1 MIDKVT
7 AKIKRYPFQTGIAAG
22 LVICLLIVG
31 FISLFQDHGKT
42 LAGNSEII
50 QQDYLR
56 MTINDFTRNQDEQLA
71 SWRYGHL
78 GRKASETL
86 KLMRA
91 DSTVSPYDL
100 VNFAKAIGKSDVINP
115 INEFSA
121 GAQGTPTNPHKGLS
135 GFGKVLL
142 IVLGLGVAAAAGLYI
157 ASVIQTKRKQQRRA
171 EINQN
176 RYDDEPVNMITPEK
190 ARTAAGDAPD
200 TLFDLDSL
208 FPSNDE
214 TTEDRNSGSLGVLP
228 EMNTEEETDN
238 SVTETEKDP
247 SEKLSEIF
255 DSAAE
260 NPEPDEILSENDEI
274 SPIVPDSDTD
284 ESEIIEDEIKNEESE
299 PVEDDRTE
307 IEDVPA
313 DEQENQDLR
322 KGISY
327 DISDYEI
334 NDEPEEQSIPEEEL
348 PFEEE
353 NQNTDENNVSSDE
366 TETDEINS
374 ILEEAGTDN
383 SAQEDAE
390 FKEEPDENDDAEKP
404 LVETDMENDSEHE
417 DELLKMIRASKT
429 NSDEIIGKSVKTSID
444 DIENT
449 DVPDEEEI
457 SEHTGQDDVQNADV
471 LDNGNEE
478 DEPSSEENE
487 ILIHYQSGYKIG
499 NDMYD
504 EVFSIDQGDTFR
516 GECGISIGETLN
528 NTEPK
533 AVTAFEVWL
542 FDKDD
547 IHTATWYLM
556 SDFAL
561 SNEGISHRLEQ
572 RGKCDR
578 IRKGDL
584 YTLETETLKVE
595 IKVLELE
602 YGNEME
608 EKNSYF
614 TNVVFDVIA
623 KDKGNAV

>member
-1 MIDKVT
+1 MIDKIT
-7 AKIKRYPFQTGIAAG
+7 AKIKRYPFQTGIVVG
-22 LVICLLIVG
+22 VVICLLIVG

-42 LAGNSEII
+42 LAGNTEII

-56 MTINDFTRNQDEQLA
+56 MAINGFTWDQDEQLA
-71 SWRYGHL
+71 SWRFDHL
-78 GRKASETL
+78 GRKASEIL
-86 KLMRA
+86 KLMKA
-91 DSTVSPYDL
+91 DTSIAPYDL
-100 VNFAKAIGKSDVINP
+100 VSFAKAIGKSDVINP
-115 INEFSA
+115 INDFSA
-121 GAQGTPTNPHKGLS
+121 DVQGTPTNPHKGLS
-135 GFGKVLL
+135 GFGKILL

-157 ASVIQTKRKQQRRA
+157 ASLIQTRKKQQRRA

-176 RYDDEPVNMITPEK
+176 RYEDEPVNMITPEK
-190 ARTAAGDAPD
+190 VRSAAGDEPD

-208 FPSNDE
+208 FPANDE
-214 TTEDRNSGSLGVLP
+214 TAETR
-228 EMNTEEETDN
+228 TDN
-238 SVTETEKDP
+238 STDVMPETDEEGTVKTDSESEKDP
-247 SEKLSEIF
+247 SEKLTKIFAETNESAETEEILQEPEEISAVIPEDETGESDNSEDVIVSEKS
-255 DSAAE
+255 DIIE
-260 NPEPDEILSENDEI
+260 DEPDEITNA
-274 SPIVPDSDTD
+274 SDADQDNQDNSGGLAYDITD
-284 ESEIIEDEIKNEESE
+284 YE
-299 PVEDDRTE
+299 VA
-307 IEDVPA
+307 DVP
-313 DEQENQDLR
+313 EE
-322 KGISY
+322 
-327 DISDYEI
+327 EI
-334 NDEPEEQSIPEEEL
+334 IPEEEH
-348 PFEEE
+348 PAEEE
-353 NQNTDENNVSSDE
+353 NQGTDESDPKMEEPE
-366 TETDEINS
+366 TSEPDQKA
-374 ILEEAGTDN
+374 EEPI
-383 SAQEDAE
+383 EL
-390 FKEEPDENDDAEKP
+390 PDENDDAEKP

-429 NSDEIIGKSVKTSID
+429 NSDEIIGKSVKASID
-444 DIENT
+444 DIENEGL
-449 DVPDEEEI
+449 PENEEI
-457 SEHTGQDDVQNADV
+457 SGTADQKDESNSDVPETGF
-471 LDNGNEE
+471 EE
-478 DEPSSEENE
+478 EEENPSEENE

-614 TNVVFDVIA
+614 TNVVFDVVA
-623 KDKGNAV
+623 RDKGNAI